1 MKKILF
7 SVLVLTFIL
16 PGVSFAAEDPVDDTQ
31 TMLEERN
38 RPLEPR
44 LPVVKP
50 T

>member
-16 PGVSFAAEDPVDDTQ
+16 PGVSFAAEDPVDDIQ
-31 TMLEERN
+31 SMSGVKI
-38 RPLEPR
+38 LEPR